1 MIIIISIIISD
12 LFELFLLLQY
22 DILISWDQSL
32 PLLMEI

>member
-1 MIIIISIIISD
+1 MIIVISIIISD